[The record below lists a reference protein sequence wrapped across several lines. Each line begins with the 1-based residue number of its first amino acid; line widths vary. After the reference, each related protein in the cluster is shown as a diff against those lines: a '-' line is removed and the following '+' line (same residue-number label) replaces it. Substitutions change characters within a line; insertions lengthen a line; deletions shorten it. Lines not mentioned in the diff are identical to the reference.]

1 MAKPNRTPAQA
12 RIAKSQAIR
21 RDRRERAQREPVAKS
36 TASRSEQDLLAACV
50 AAGGFDQN
58 DAYAS

>member
-12 RIAKSQAIR
+12 RIARSQAIR

-36 TASRSEQDLLAACV
+36 TASRSQQDLLAACV